1 MSPDS
6 SAPDLA
12 ARIKAAR
19 DRLGPELTILAHH
32 YQRDEVVRHA
42 DFVGD
47 SLELSRRVPGLE
59 SRFIVFC
66 GVHFMAETSA
76 MLCREGQQTHL
87 PVAGASCVMADAAPT
102 DFVAGVLQALRRGGR
117 TVIPLAYVNSQAGV
131 KALCGKYGGSVCT
144 SANAKAMLKWAFD
157 QGDGV
162 LFLPDRNLAMNT
174 ADALDIPPSRR
185 LVLDVR
191 GQGGRIDTARAAG
204 ADLLV
209 WPATCPVHQRFR
221 YKAANIAEAR
231 RTHPGCRIVVHPECP
246 PSVVRAVDAAGST
259 SFIIKYVAEVPA
271 GSVIYV
277 GTELMLVN
285 RLAER
290 YRGEKT
296 VLPLAESLCS
306 NMQKTSEAAL
316 AQTLET
322 LDTREPVR
330 VDPAVA
336 ADARLA
342 LQRMLAVTVS

>member
-1 MSPDS
+1 MSPGF
-6 SAPDLA
+6 SAPDPA
-12 ARIKAAR
+12 ARIKAVR
-19 DRLGPELTILAHH
+19 DRLGPDLTILAHH
-32 YQRDEVVRHA
+32 YQMDEVVRHA
-42 DFVGD
+42 DFLGD
-47 SLELSRRVPGLE
+47 SLELSRRVPGLA

-76 MLCREGQQTHL
+76 MLGREGQETHL
-87 PVAGASCVMADAAPT
+87 PVAGASCVMAEAAPT
-102 DFVAGVLQALRRGGR
+102 DFVAGVLSALRREGR
-117 TVIPLAYVNSQAGV
+117 KVIPLAYVNSQAGV

-144 SANAKAMLKWAFD
+144 SANARAMLAWAMA

-174 ADALDIPPSRR
+174 ADALDIPASRR

-191 GQGGRIDTARAAG
+191 GKGGHIDLARAAR

-209 WPATCPVHQRFR
+209 WPATCPIHQRFQ
-221 YKAANIAEAR
+221 YKAANIEAAR
-231 RTHPGCRIVVHPECP
+231 KAHPGCRIVVHPECP
-246 PSVVRAVDAAGST
+246 PPVVRAVDAAGST
-259 SFIIKYVAEVPA
+259 SFIITYVAEAPA
-271 GSVIYV
+271 GSVIFV

-306 NMQKTSEAAL
+306 NMQKTTEAAL

-322 LDTREPVR
+322 LESREPVR

-342 LQRMLAVTVS
+342 LQRMLAVTA

>member
-6 SAPDLA
+6 SAPDFA
-12 ARIKAAR
+12 ARIKAVR
-19 DRLGPELTILAHH
+19 HRLGPELTILAHH

-47 SLELSRRVPGLE
+47 SLELSRRVPGL
-59 SRFIVFC
+59 SARFVVFC

-87 PVAGASCVMADAAPT
+87 PVAGASCVMAEAAPT
-102 DFVAGVLQALRRGGR
+102 EAVEGVLQALAREGRR
-117 TVIPLAYVNSQAGV
+117 VIPLAYVNTKAGV

-157 QGDGV
+157 QGDAV

-174 ADALDIPPSRR
+174 ADALGIPASRR

-209 WPATCPVHQRFR
+209 WPATCPIHQRFR
-221 YKAANIAEAR
+221 TRAANIQAAR
-231 RTHPGCRIVVHPECP
+231 AAHPGCRIVVHPECP
-246 PSVVRAVDAAGST
+246 PSVVQAVDAAGST
-259 SFIIKYVAEVPA
+259 SFIITYVAEAPA

-290 YRGEKT
+290 HRGEKT

-306 NMQKTSEAAL
+306 NMQKTTEAAL

-330 VDPAVA
+330 VAPDVA

-342 LQRMLAVTVS
+342 LQRMLAVTV